1 MAMTE
6 RLTLTTERVD
16 DIPLLLAQ
24 LERMG
29 LQALLDEH
37 FATHGNWVG
46 LSLGWVSV
54 LWLTHILSEADH
66 RLNHVRP
73 WAEQRLHTLRAGT
86 GQSVHSLD
94 VSDDRLA
101 IVLAALSDDTHWSA
115 FEGALNQHV
124 LRVYELQPACVRLD
138 STTASG
144 HWSVTEDGLFQFG
157 HSKDHR
163 PDLPQVKVMIS
174 ALDPLGM
181 PVATDV
187 VPGQRADDPLY
198 IPAITRVREG
208 LGRCGLLYVGDCK
221 MGALETRAFIH
232 AGGDGYLCPLSE
244 VQLPPAVLANYLAPV
259 WTGPQALTMIHRLP
273 QEGTPELI
281 AEGFERV
288 ELMTAEVAGKP
299 ESWLERRLVIR
310 SCQLAQAGER
320 GLPARLAKAQA
331 EIAVIN
337 ERHRGRRRYPDPSVL
352 RAAVDTILARYRVQG
367 LLHVRYKEQWWERPL
382 RRYGRRAATVQVE
395 WAVQVT
401 VSLNEEAVAEA
412 VRQLGWRVYVTTQP
426 PDQLS
431 LQEAV
436 LAYRREYLV
445 ERAMGR
451 LKGRPLSLT
460 PMYLERDDHAT
471 GLIRLLSIGLRVLT
485 LLEFVIRRRLATERT
500 GLAGLYVGNPKRAT
514 ARPTTER
521 LLERFDGLTLTIL
534 REGRRRRYH
543 LTPLSR
549 VQRRILAL
557 LNFPVDIYRRLCPD
571 SHKPP

>member
-6 RLTLTTERVD
+6 HLTLTTERVD

-29 LQALLDEH
+29 LQSVLDEH

-66 RLNHVRP
+66 RLNHVKP
-73 WAEQRLHTLRAGT
+73 WTEQRLYTLRQCT
-86 GQSVHSLD
+86 GQPVHPLD

-101 IVLAALSDDTHWSA
+101 TVLEALSDDARWSA
-115 FEGALNQHV
+115 FEGALNQRA
-124 LRVYELQPACVRLD
+124 LRVYDLHPACIRLD

-144 HWSVTEDGLFQFG
+144 HWTVTEDGLFQFG

-163 PDLPQVKVMIS
+163 PDLPQVKVMVS

-198 IPAITRVREG
+198 IPAIARVREG
-208 LGRCGLLYVGDCK
+208 LGRRGLLYVGDCK
-221 MGALETRAFIH
+221 MGALETRAYIQ
-232 AGGDGYLCPLSE
+232 AGGDYYLCPLAE
-244 VQLPPAVLANYLAPV
+244 VQLPPAVLAGYLTPV
-259 WTGPQALTMIHRLP
+259 WTGEHALTLIHRQPLGSP
-273 QEGTPELI
+273 PEQI
-281 AEGFERV
+281 AEGFERLECV
-288 ELMTAEVAGKP
+288 TAEVAGKP
-299 ESWLERRLVIR
+299 YRWLERRLVIR
-310 SCQLAQAGER
+310 SCQLAQARER
-320 GLPARLAKAQA
+320 GLRARLANAQA
-331 EIAVIN
+331 AVTALN
-337 ERHRGRRRYPDPSVL
+337 TRGRGQQRCPDPSAL
-352 RAAVDTILARYRVQG
+352 RQAVDTILSRYRVQG
-367 LLHVRYKEQWWERPL
+367 LLHVRYQERFWERPL
-382 RRYGRRAATVQVE
+382 RRYGRREATVQLE
-395 WAVQVT
+395 WDVQVT
-401 VSLNEEAVAEA
+401 VSLDQEAVAAA

-426 PDQLS
+426 SEELS

-436 LAYRREYLV
+436 LAYRNEYLV

-471 GLIRLLSIGLRVLT
+471 GLIRLLSIGVRVLT
-485 LLEFVIRRRLATERT
+485 LLEFVIRRRLAAART
-500 GLAGLYVGNPKRAT
+500 GLVGLYTGNPKRAT
-514 ARPTTER
+514 ARPTSER
-521 LLERFDGLTLTIL
+521 VLERFEGLTLTII

-557 LNFPVDIYRRLCPD
+557 LNFPVDIYTRLCPD